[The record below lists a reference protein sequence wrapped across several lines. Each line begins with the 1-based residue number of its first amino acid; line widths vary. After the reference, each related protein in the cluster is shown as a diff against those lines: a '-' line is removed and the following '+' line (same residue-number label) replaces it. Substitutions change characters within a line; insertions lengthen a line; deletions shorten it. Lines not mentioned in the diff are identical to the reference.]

1 MKHIFYTAA
10 ACIMAALTW
19 ACTQNESSQM
29 PELQISS
36 SSAGVTVSE
45 DGQESSISL
54 GAQGGSAQIS
64 IESNCRWNIEAV
76 SGNWCAVEIS
86 DNSIT
91 VSAGENPQSTSRE
104 ARISITASN
113 SNGSV
118 SSTVNV
124 EQAAAGES
132 SFTYTLEEGDTEVI
146 FPEEGGS
153 YRIEV
158 SSTEGWTAVS
168 DASWFSVETDGNGV
182 TLTAGKNNNLN
193 MATGNL
199 VIMAGDGG
207 ENNTAIIPVSQFSS
221 VNAMVIEVTVVDSS
235 GRMAA
240 LPFENTGV
248 INCLVD
254 WGDGSLTRV
263 YGAWPKHQYE
273 ETGVYDIRIIGKVSS
288 FRANQIPEFDFPY
301 RDAITAIKDWGNIG
315 IESLKNAFYQCRN
328 LKSIAAPDEDSF
340 ELLTTIYQAFYQ
352 NTSLESIPEG
362 MFADLPLLNEAYAAF
377 SGCESLTEV
386 PARMFAGSSNIT
398 RFFRLFW
405 RCYSLQTIAPD
416 AFEGCTSAEDFG
428 QVFYQT
434 PIGSIPEGLF
444 LDCTSADGFANAFN
458 GCESLTSIPAKLFPN
473 SVNNISF
480 ASVFANCTSLTE
492 IPEDLF
498 ANSPTA
504 VNLSSAF
511 NGCTSLASVPEG
523 IFAGL
528 TAVTNFNSTFL
539 NCSSLTGVPA
549 SLFDDCLKVTNFGKT
564 FSGCT
569 SLTGESP
576 YTVIDGVKYH
586 LYERENHDSFSTVK
600 TTADCFS
607 GCTGLTDYSTI
618 ETSHPDWL

>member
-263 YGAWPKHQYE
+263 YGAWPNHQYE

-315 IESLKNAFYQCRN
+315 IESLKTH
-328 LKSIAAPDEDSF
+328 S
-340 ELLTTIYQAFYQ
+340 
-352 NTSLESIPEG
+352 
-362 MFADLPLLNEAYAAF
+362 
-377 SGCESLTEV
+377 
-386 PARMFAGSSNIT
+386 
-398 RFFRLFW
+398 
-405 RCYSLQTIAPD
+405 
-416 AFEGCTSAEDFG
+416 TSAATLS
-428 QVFYQT
+428 QSQ
-434 PIGSIPEGLF
+434 L
-444 LDCTSADGFANAFN
+444 
-458 GCESLTSIPAKLFPN
+458 
-473 SVNNISF
+473 
-480 ASVFANCTSLTE
+480 
-492 IPEDLF
+492 
-498 ANSPTA
+498 PTRT
-504 VNLSSAF
+504 LSSF
-511 NGCTSLASVPEG
+511 
-523 IFAGL
+523 
-528 TAVTNFNSTFL
+528 
-539 NCSSLTGVPA
+539 
-549 SLFDDCLKVTNFGKT
+549 
-564 FSGCT
+564 
-569 SLTGESP
+569 
-576 YTVIDGVKYH
+576 
-586 LYERENHDSFSTVK
+586 
-600 TTADCFS
+600 
-607 GCTGLTDYSTI
+607 
-618 ETSHPDWL
+618 